1 MQVGDG
7 ERGEE
12 ATSLARGETGISQ
25 LTSSFLLTRE
35 QPKPSI
41 RANSWHYALE
51 G

>member
-12 ATSLARGETGISQ
+12 ATSLARGETGM
-25 LTSSFLLTRE
+25 TADSSFLLTRE